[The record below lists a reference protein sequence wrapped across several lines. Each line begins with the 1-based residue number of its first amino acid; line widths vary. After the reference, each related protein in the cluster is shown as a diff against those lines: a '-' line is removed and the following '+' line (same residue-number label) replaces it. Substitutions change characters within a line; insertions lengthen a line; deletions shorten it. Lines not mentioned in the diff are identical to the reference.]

1 MTEKMTCEEFNSR
14 LTEFALGRMAAEEA
28 GEMEGHLSSCSGCM
42 AVFEIKQSLIFDPAD
57 SEEQVPEEV
66 VKLLVDAVIS
76 DIDASREAG
85 RPRRTWASRYLMP
98 ALAAAMVVFIFLT
111 GFMLGEINSLHREA
125 GELREE
131 VAVMETVLAGRGS
144 PAGRSVLGQMAG
156 SLTIGEASRFLEA
169 LPIDTP
175 VLSEEEAGR
184 LIEEDRRL
192 RRVAGS
198 MKERPWEG
206 GLTSGEL
213 LLVIITLD
221 MDPDTRIPDE
231 WRDTYRKA
239 KVSEE
244 EI

>member
-1 MTEKMTCEEFNSR
+1 
-14 LTEFALGRMAAEEA
+14 MA
-28 GEMEGHLSSCSGCM
+28 
-42 AVFEIKQSLIFDPAD
+42 
-57 SEEQVPEEV
+57 
-66 VKLLVDAVIS
+66 
-76 DIDASREAG
+76 
-85 RPRRTWASRYLMP
+85 
-98 ALAAAMVVFIFLT
+98 VFIFLT
-111 GFMLGEINSLHREA
+111 GFMLGEIRSLRREA

-144 PAGRSVLGQMAG
+144 PGGRSVFGQMAG
-156 SLTIGEASRFLEA
+156 SLTIGEASRLLEA
-169 LPIDTP
+169 LPADTP
-175 VLSEEEAGR
+175 VLSEKEAGR

-239 KVSEE
+239 EVSED